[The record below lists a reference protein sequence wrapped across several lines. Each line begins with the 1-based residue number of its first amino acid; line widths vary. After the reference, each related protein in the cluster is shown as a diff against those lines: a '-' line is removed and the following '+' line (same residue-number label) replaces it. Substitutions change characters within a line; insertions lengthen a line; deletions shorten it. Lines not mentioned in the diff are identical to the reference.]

1 MRRSRSAA
9 LGASFLAT
17 IAVVGAAGGGAIV
30 AAHEP
35 PTVRIASDDFYESE
49 LMAEIYA
56 QALTAAGFTVERQY
70 RLGSRAVR
78 AAAFESGQVD
88 LVPEYVGSGLGH
100 YADAEGQLEAVAAL
114 EVTTDG
120 EVNRANLQAAYD
132 LLGIEATVLGIT
144 PGEDKNVAVVRR
156 QTAEELG
163 LDSLSDVAAVQDQLR
178 FGLPPECDI
187 NPFCAGAL
195 EAYGITYPPRQRE
208 TLPPCSGPMVDALV
222 GEAIDLGWLC
232 STQPPIVLDDFVVLA
247 DELDTQGAENVA
259 PVVRDDFLA
268 GVDGGADTIAGIL
281 DPVSAAITTEV
292 LFDLGLRIA
301 VDQVDIEDVAADF
314 LASLE
319 ATS

>member
-100 YADAEGQLEAVAAL
+100 YPDAEGQPEGGAAL
-114 EVTTDG
+114 
-120 EVNRANLQAAYD
+120 
-132 LLGIEATVLGIT
+132 
-144 PGEDKNVAVVRR
+144 
-156 QTAEELG
+156 
-163 LDSLSDVAAVQDQLR
+163 
-178 FGLPPECDI
+178 
-187 NPFCAGAL
+187 
-195 EAYGITYPPRQRE
+195 
-208 TLPPCSGPMVDALV
+208 
-222 GEAIDLGWLC
+222 
-232 STQPPIVLDDFVVLA
+232 
-247 DELDTQGAENVA
+247 
-259 PVVRDDFLA
+259 
-268 GVDGGADTIAGIL
+268 GGT
-281 DPVSAAITTEV
+281 
-292 LFDLGLRIA
+292 
-301 VDQVDIEDVAADF
+301 
-314 LASLE
+314 
-319 ATS
+319 